1 MGLPFAE
8 GLRMMVDNQQRFT
21 RAGLE
26 VFLRVQNFASE
37 GDFQEM
43 GVPYV
48 TNQANGYTDILIDPP
63 PQVIDVSMHNIG
75 MSGGKLLLGART
87 FQVSHSF
94 VLKMRELNPG
104 ITDNIAVWYNWDGN
118 TPVLGIV
125 YENRMH
131 EIVFYTHKEIAGETI
146 SWKLT
151 CNRVDAPQDTPSGG
165 YGVQGFGEGGFGGD

>member
-1 MGLPFAE
+1 MGIPFAE
-8 GLRMMVDNQQRFT
+8 GLRMMVDGQQRFT

-26 VFLRVQNFASE
+26 VFLRVQNFAPV

-48 TNQANGYTDILIDPP
+48 PTGTDAAQTGYKDILIDPP

-75 MSGGKLLLGART
+75 MSGGKLLIGARA
-87 FQVSHSF
+87 FVVSHTF
-94 VLKMRELNPG
+94 VQTIRDQNPT
-104 ITDNIAVWYNWDGN
+104 IPDDISVWFNWDRQ
-118 TPVLGIV
+118 TPVVGIL

-131 EIVFYTHKEIAGETI
+131 EIVFYTHKEIAGETV

-151 CNRVDAPQDTPSGG
+151 CNRVDVAQDIGSQEVNQP
-165 YGVQGFGEGGFGGD
+165 